1 MSTHSA
7 FSGAAAPGAP
17 GPAGSPLETIVYDV
31 LARLQAVA
39 EKPDARITCNS
50 LIELLGPKSH
60 VLAIMIFSVLNLLP
74 GPPGYSVVIGLAIM
88 AFAVMMLAGAQ
99 IRLWAFVG
107 DRRLPLGLM
116 LKLLEFLARFTRII
130 SRLSRPRITWMA
142 SRPVMPFIA
151 VFAFLMG
158 VFMLVPIPFT
168 NTLPSLGLAIIC
180 VGILNK
186 DGLAMLMGIVI
197 GLIGAW
203 LLAFCLWIV
212 FVVGIAVGEAVVE
225 EVEQLHF

>member
-1 MSTHSA
+1 MNQAESTA
-7 FSGAAAPGAP
+7 EGTPP
-17 GPAGSPLETIVYDV
+17 GSPLEGIVAEV
-31 LARLQAVA
+31 LAKLRAA
-39 EKPDARITCNS
+39 ADAPEPKITCNS
-50 LIELLGPKSH
+50 LIELLGPRSH
-60 VLAIMIFSVLNLLP
+60 VLAILVFSLLNLLP
-74 GPPGYSVVIGLAIM
+74 GPPGYSVLIGLAIM
-88 AFAVMMLAGAQ
+88 GFSVLMILGAP
-99 IRLWAFVG
+99 IRLWSFVG
-107 DRRLPLGLM
+107 DRRLPVGLM